1 MSTHVAGGT
10 RKTSRNR
17 SPRSTGGA
25 PPEAASDGGAFAAA
39 REEAKRETREALLR
53 AAFAEFVE
61 HGFDVP
67 SLDAICARAGYTRGA
82 FYVHFRDR
90 DELIVA
96 VMQSVL
102 GTFLDAVIGAGEGGD
117 DLEQTVLRFAGAI
130 VGGNPLTGASGSMR
144 THHLLDVCA
153 RSPEIR
159 ARFLDMLIEAQ
170 RRLAE
175 AATAGQQAGT
185 VRSDVSAI
193 AIASVL
199 IALAMGVIQLFEL
212 GLPMPVV
219 EVQAAVLRVLAAR
232 PD

>member
-1 MSTHVAGGT
+1 M
-10 RKTSRNR
+10 
-17 SPRSTGGA
+17 
-25 PPEAASDGGAFAAA
+25 AA

-96 VMQSVL
+96 VMESVL

-153 RSPEIR
+153 RSPVIR
-159 ARFLDMLIEAQ
+159 ARFLEMLEEAQ

-175 AATAGQQAGT
+175 AAASGQSAGT
-185 VRSDVSAI
+185 VRGDVSAV
-193 AIASVL
+193 AIGSML

-212 GLPMPVV
+212 GVPVPVV
-219 EVQAAVLRVLAAR
+219 ELQAAVLRMLTASAR
-232 PD
+232 